1 MIIKINLFLFF
12 NIQNNISYGEGKI
25 LSLNTE
31 GNRKNLIHD
40 VSTLPGSSGSPLI
53 LKSNDY
59 RVIGIHKAGDNN
71 LRINYATRK
80 NLIHDVSTLPGANDE
95 LYNRRFRVLNK
106 MNRLSNILLSKR
118 RGYISLIKMIQSNV
132 LLMKLEKLLLGIL

>member
-25 LSLNTE
+25 LSLNIK
-31 GNRKNLIHD
+31 GN
-40 VSTLPGSSGSPLI
+40 
-53 LKSNDY
+53 
-59 RVIGIHKAGDNN
+59 
-71 LRINYATRK
+71 RK

-106 MNRLSNILLSKR
+106 TNRLSNILLSKR